1 MAKNRVLGRGLSAL
15 ISENKMEYNA
25 QASAEEPKITLP
37 IESIYSNDMQPRK
50 KFSEEQLKELSE
62 SIRRNGVI
70 TPILVR
76 PTNMPG
82 RYQIVAGERRWRAS
96 KLAGLSSLPVVVKEI
111 SDKESLEIALIENM
125 QREDLSILEEA
136 EGLRLLIEEYSYTQ
150 EQLAQAVAKSRSHVA
165 NLLRLLSLPGQV
177 KKYINEGKLTM
188 GHARA
193 LVNSERAI
201 EIAETVI
208 KEGFNVRQTEKLVS
222 EFQETKSKKPKSK
235 KNVSNDIH
243 EDLRGL
249 EEALSKN
256 LGMKVKI
263 EDGDKGGK
271 VTIHFNNLE
280 QLDKVL
286 QKLNSELPTI

>member
-1 MAKNRVLGRGLSAL
+1 
-15 ISENKMEYNA
+15 MEYNA

>member
-1 MAKNRVLGRGLSAL
+1 
-15 ISENKMEYNA
+15 
-25 QASAEEPKITLP
+25 
-37 IESIYSNDMQPRK
+37 
-50 KFSEEQLKELSE
+50 
-62 SIRRNGVI
+62 
-70 TPILVR
+70 
-76 PTNMPG
+76 
-82 RYQIVAGERRWRAS
+82 
-96 KLAGLSSLPVVVKEI
+96 
-111 SDKESLEIALIENM
+111 
-125 QREDLSILEEA
+125 
-136 EGLRLLIEEYSYTQ
+136 LLIEEYSYTQ